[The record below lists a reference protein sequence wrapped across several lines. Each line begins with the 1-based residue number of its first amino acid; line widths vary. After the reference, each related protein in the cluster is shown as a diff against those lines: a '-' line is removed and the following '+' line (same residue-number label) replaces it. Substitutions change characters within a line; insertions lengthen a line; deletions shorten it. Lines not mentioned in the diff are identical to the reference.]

1 MRRRINPAKPQES
14 RVLNKELKRQG
25 GVLTPLIIALAFT
38 FILLLSTESEQPDV
52 ALPDIQRKHKEELI
66 QVPKEQAQLEVDRIV
81 AEKAKPV
88 DHATL
93 QYLLPGDGPM
103 NPNLHDSN
111 SLMQHIWYRGQKI
124 DGKTRPRF
132 LNTTLPLAIDTI
144 SVATESSLVT
154 LEGQVKTWGSHH
166 SIRYFFGATEL
177 DDADPTC
184 STNIT
189 IDDMQKI
196 SEYCSGKAWR
206 RADRRVKFLRN
217 RFVRG
222 DFMVRFRKTPGWMC
236 ALTRFAHAVGKVGRF
251 YRQELAQQGSTFTL
265 PDFLL
270 VQDDDTYYNMIKM
283 YPYLEQKDPLR
294 ATADAGCLVRMP
306 IAEIAF
312 DYPYGGFGL
321 ILSKASLEKWIRP
334 VDCDHPRKDD
344 VWETKV
350 CMQLKENLI
359 GEGFAWKN
367 GMSITDLMAAHAAIF
382 PFANYKRWKNPGYCI
397 HGDWAL
403 GYFINYYGISEQ
415 SSSFYKSNEFT
426 RIEQTLGYQYSKPE
440 GNCKNEGQALCTAE
454 SHVCHR
460 LHAVSMSFVAR
471 FGKQDFPHLFR
482 TVAKKNV

>member
-124 DGKTRPRF
+124 DGKTRPQF

-196 SEYCSGKAWR
+196 SEYCS
-206 RADRRVKFLRN
+206 
-217 RFVRG
+217 
-222 DFMVRFRKTPGWMC
+222 GWMC

-382 PFANYKRWKNPGYCI
+382 PLCRLQAMEESWLLHTRR
-397 HGDWAL
+397 L
-403 GYFINYYGISEQ
+403 GTRLLHQLLWHLRTKFILLQIQ
-415 SSSFYKSNEFT
+415 
-426 RIEQTLGYQYSKPE
+426 
-440 GNCKNEGQALCTAE
+440 
-454 SHVCHR
+454 
-460 LHAVSMSFVAR
+460 
-471 FGKQDFPHLFR
+471 
-482 TVAKKNV
+482 